1 MLIGTCAPELMNRSL
16 VCHLL
21 YMTFTILYFF
31 KVHTLAS
38 RLPYKRTGTIINF
51 SIVVWIKN
59 NFLMH

>member
-31 KVHTLAS
+31 KVRTLAS
-38 RLPYKRTGTIINF
+38 RLPYKRTGMIINF
-51 SIVVWIKN
+51 SIVVWI
-59 NFLMH
+59 